1 MTDERRRRQ
10 TGNDANRRQ
19 YNNPGRRKLTKRQR
33 RQLQIRYKIFSWIL
47 TAFFVVVF
55 YALICACIGNR
66 SLYSKTMV
74 NDVDVGGMKSAE
86 ASKLVKKQLQSSYGA
101 ASVKVKL
108 EDKTYTLDVSA
119 ALDMD
124 PEEQILDIQNSTHSF
139 WKRGYGM
146 LESHIVGDSFTVYPQ
161 LHDREKLAQ
170 IIDGSNMMEVNL
182 CTEDG
187 YSIEDKKL
195 IVTKGQGNYKVDTDK
210 LVTLI
215 KKKVNVGNYDQ
226 VVDCPI
232 RATDVDIDAVY
243 ERVHM
248 DPVDPTL
255 DPDNDY
261 EIVEAQDGVDF
272 DLEEARKSIA
282 EAHDGDRIEIPLT
295 YTSADM
301 STDEYKALLF
311 RDEISSYSTEVEGS
325 DNRKENVRLA
335 AQYCDGTVLM
345 PGESF
350 SYNLGVGE
358 LTEER
363 GFKPGP
369 SYADGQSV
377 LDMGGGICQVSS
389 TMYMACLYA
398 NLEIDE
404 RHCHP
409 YPASYV
415 PAGLDATVAWGGC
428 DFIFTNDTD
437 YPIKIVTTY
446 DGYTTSCSIWGT
458 VTEPFSVEL
467 YTETLDT
474 EPYKTKYEL
483 DKSLGKDEQ
492 ILDTVGIDGLTI
504 QSYRRVYDG
513 EGNVIYDRPES
524 ESVYSERDEVYKV
537 GRMPKQKKK
546 KNTE

>member
-146 LESHIVGDSFTVYPQ
+146 LESRIVGDSFTVYPQ
-161 LHDREKLAQ
+161 LHDREKLAK

-215 KKKVNVGNYDQ
+215 KKKVNAGNYDQ

-537 GRMPKQKKK
+537 GKMPKQKKK
-546 KNTE
+546 KTE